1 MSDYLEQIREK
12 RRENG
17 VLVKKSVDWYLE
29 QIELLGTIQNTRKE
43 KFILEGKSVGR
54 EMDRELWGGLYLFKY
69 SPKHKETLPYY
80 DMFPLVLPLE
90 FYEDGFLGIN
100 FHYLPIPIRVM
111 FLEYLTRYA
120 DKPIDVENEKS
131 RFIVNYKKLNKGRT
145 GKILRP
151 CVKKYLQEKFR
162 SPFRKIDSVDWT
174 TAILLPVQR
183 FRKARESRIWYDS
196 RRAIFK

>member
-1 MSDYLEQIREK
+1 MSDFIEQIREK

-17 VLVKKSVDWYLE
+17 VLVKKSIDWYLE
-29 QIELLGTIQNTRKE
+29 EIKQLGFIGTTKKE
-43 KFILEGKSVGR
+43 KFILEGKTVGR
-54 EMDRELWGGLYLFKY
+54 EMDRERWGSLYIFKY
-69 SPKHKETLPYY
+69 SPKYKDTLPYY
-80 DMFPLVLPLE
+80 DIFPLVLPLE

-100 FHYLPIPIRVM
+100 FHYLPIPLRIM
-111 FLEYLTRYA
+111 FLERLARYA
-120 DKPIDVENEKS
+120 TGPIDVENKKS
-131 RFIVNYKKLNKGRT
+131 KFLVNYNKINTGRT

-183 FRKARESRIWYDS
+183 FRKARESRVWYDS

>member
-80 DMFPLVLPLE
+80 DVFPLVLPLE

-100 FHYLPIPIRVM
+100 FHYLPIPIRIM
-111 FLEYLTRYA
+111 FLERLARYA
-120 DKPIDVENEKS
+120 TSPINVENKKS
-131 RFIVNYKKLNKGRT
+131 KFLVNYNKINTGRT

-183 FRKARESRIWYDS
+183 FRGARESRVWYDS
-196 RRAIFK
+196 RKAIFK

>member
-54 EMDRELWGGLYLFKY
+54 EMDRENWGGLYIFKY
-69 SPKHKETLPYY
+69 SPKYKDTLPYY
-80 DMFPLVLPLE
+80 DIFPLVLPLE

-162 SPFRKIDSVDWT
+162 SPFRRIYSVDWT

-183 FRKARESRIWYDS
+183 FRKARDATVWNDS
-196 RRAIFK
+196 RKEVYK

>member
-17 VLVKKSVDWYLE
+17 DLVKKSVDWYLGE
-29 QIELLGTIQNTRKE
+29 IVQLGSIGTTKKE
-43 KFILEGKSVGR
+43 KFLLEGKNVGR
-54 EMDRELWGGLYLFKY
+54 QAAAGRLCIFKY
-69 SPKHKETLPYY
+69 SPKYKDTLPYY
-80 DMFPLVLPLE
+80 DIFPLVLPLE

-100 FHYLPIPIRVM
+100 FHYLPIPIRIM
-111 FLEYLTRYA
+111 FLERLARYA
-120 DKPIDVENEKS
+120 TGPIDVENKKS
-131 RFIVNYKKLNKGRT
+131 KFLVDYNKLNKGRT

-183 FRKARESRIWYDS
+183 FRKAKESRVWKDS
-196 RRAIFK
+196 RRAILK